1 MARPRK
7 QTAEYFPHYVDEGK
21 TKYILESRWGND
33 GYAFWFKL
41 LEILCK
47 NNGHFYDCST
57 TTNKMY
63 LSAYM
68 KLSEK
73 TVDEIIGSLI
83 ELGNID
89 RELWERRQIIWCQ
102 NLVDNL
108 QTLYA
113 KRAEPTPKKPELE
126 EFTEPKPEE
135 SDISGTETGVSEA
148 ETVVSD
154 TEIEQEEKAAT
165 GDKLEKKGRKKKPE
179 LEKIK
184 YGEFVR
190 MTEDEHQKL
199 LEQYGAEMTAR
210 MIEVLDNYKGSKGKT
225 YKNDYRAILSWVVE
239 RVKEEFA
246 RRGGSGSYG
255 GFNTDRRS
263 SGTGDAG
270 TGFKPSGGF
279 QKGSE

>member
-7 QTAEYFPHYVDEGK
+7 QTAGYFPHYVDEGK
-21 TKYILESRWGND
+21 TKYILESKWGND

-57 TTNKMY
+57 PSNKMY
-63 LSAYM
+63 LCAYM
-68 KLSEK
+68 KLKEE

-89 RELWERRQIIWCQ
+89 RELWEKRQIIWCQ

-113 KRAEPTPKKPELE
+113 KRAEPTPRKPGLV
-126 EFTEPKPEE
+126 EFTEQKPPVEVVSDAE
-135 SDISGTETGVSEA
+135 PDISDA

-154 TEIEQEEKAAT
+154 AETPTEQPEEKP
-165 GDKLEKKGRKKKPE
+165 EKKPRKKKQEPE
-179 LEKIK
+179 KTK

-190 MTEDEHQKL
+190 MTEEEHQKL
-199 LEQYGAEMTAR
+199 TEQYGPEKTAR

-225 YKNDYRAILSWVVE
+225 YKNDYRAILSWVVD
-239 RVKEEFA
+239 RVNEEFA
-246 RRGGSGSYG
+246 KRGGSSYG

-263 SGTGDAG
+263 AGTGDAG
-270 TGFKPSGGF
+270 TGFRPSGGF
-279 QKGSE
+279 QKGNE

>member
-47 NNGHFYDCST
+47 NNGHYYDCSSA
-57 TTNKMY
+57 TNKMY

-68 KLSEK
+68 KLPEE

-89 RELWERRQIIWCQ
+89 RELWEKRQIIWCQ
-102 NLVDNL
+102 SLVDNL

-113 KRAEPTPKKPELE
+113 KRAEPTPKRPEPE
-126 EFTEPKPEE
+126 EFTEQKH
-135 SDISGTETGVSEA
+135 DIDGVSDAEMVVSDP
-148 ETVVSD
+148 ETVVTD
-154 TEIEQEEKAAT
+154 TETAAAEAAPAEEKP
-165 GDKLEKKGRKKKPE
+165 EKKTRKKKQEPE
-179 LEKIK
+179 KVK

-190 MTEDEHQKL
+190 MTEEEHQKL
-199 LEQYGAEMTAR
+199 LEQYGPEKTAR

-225 YKNDYRAILSWVVE
+225 YKNDYRAILSWVVD
-239 RVKEEFA
+239 RVNEEFA
-246 RRGGSGSYG
+246 KRGGSGSYG

-263 SGTGDAG
+263 DRPDNAG
-270 TGFKPSGGF
+270 TGFRPSGGF
-279 QKGSE
+279 KSGAE